1 MLGKMEGRVELE
13 VLNPAGE
20 PVKMDTILAPRP
32 QTLEGKKLGLV
43 WNGKP
48 NGDKL
53 LNEIGDLL
61 KERYPTTET
70 VFRKIS
76 FTSRKLPPGEL
87 EAIANDI
94 DVGIF
99 SSGD

>member
-1 MLGKMEGRVELE
+1 MGSRVELE

-32 QTLEGKKLGLV
+32 QTLEGKNIGLIS
-43 WNGKP
+43 NGKP
-48 NGDKL
+48 SGEEL
-53 LNEIGDLL
+53 LNEIGNLL
-61 KERYPTTET
+61 KERYPTAQT

-94 DVGIF
+94 DIGVF
-99 SSGD
+99 ASGD

>member
-1 MLGKMEGRVELE
+1 MEMKSRVELE

-32 QTLEGKKLGLV
+32 QTLEGKKIGLV
-43 WNGKP
+43 SNGKP
-48 NGDKL
+48 NAEKL
-53 LNEIGDLL
+53 LNEIGDFL
-61 KERYPTTET
+61 KERYPTART

-76 FTSRKLPPGEL
+76 YTSRKLPPGEL
-87 EAIANDI
+87 EAIADDI